1 MGRDKAL
8 LPLGRETFL
17 KHLAEV
23 LRGEVSPL
31 LLVLGHHAEEIEQQI
46 VAGPDVRILRNP
58 DYPLGQLSSLRVALR
73 ALGSHPVA
81 GALVCLVDHPAITK
95 KVVRSLLERFGKSAS
110 RVLIPTYQGRRG
122 HPVLFA
128 SSLFPEL
135 LEAPLEEGARYV
147 VRRHAAEVELVES
160 DEEGVVLDVDFPADY
175 EVLLERWKHLTG
187 GDDEPRGER
196 P

>member
-46 VAGPDVRILRNP
+46 VAGPDVRILRTP

-95 KVVRSLLERFGKSAS
+95 KVVRSLIERF
-110 RVLIPTYQGRRG
+110 RQR
-122 HPVLFA
+122 
-128 SSLFPEL
+128 
-135 LEAPLEEGARYV
+135 
-147 VRRHAAEVELVES
+147 
-160 DEEGVVLDVDFPADY
+160 
-175 EVLLERWKHLTG
+175 
-187 GDDEPRGER
+187 
-196 P
+196 